1 MRKHATEQTGLTGT
15 SIRQQEEAALYT
27 VTADTNAESLILQQA
42 MAIIERRMKTVD
54 NQALTAPKKTVLY
67 LQMRLGHLDIEVFGA
82 LWLNNRHQVLAA
94 EDLFSGTLDTAAVYP
109 REVVKKALQ
118 HNAAAVVFYHNH
130 PSGHAEPSAPDLAI
144 TTKLKNALGVIEVRV
159 LDHIVV
165 AESCT
170 SMAER
175 NLL

>member
-1 MRKHATEQTGLTGT
+1 MRKHASEPTGLTGK
-15 SIRQQEEAALYT
+15 SRRQQEEAALYR
-27 VTADTNAESLILQQA
+27 VTADTDAESVILQQA
-42 MAIIERRMKTVD
+42 MGIIERRMKVART
-54 NQALTAPKKTVLY
+54 ALTSPVETMLY
-67 LQMRLGHLDIEVFGA
+67 LQIRLGHRETETFGA
-82 LWLNNRHQVLAA
+82 LWLDNRHQVIAI
-94 EDLFSGTLDTAAVYP
+94 EELFQGTIDTAAVYP

-118 HNAAAVVFYHNH
+118 HNAAAVIFFHNH
-130 PSGHAEPSAPDLAI
+130 PSGHAEPSAADLSI
-144 TTKLKNALGVIEVRV
+144 TTKLKHALGVIEVRV